1 MTTISRTYTQVEID
15 CCTCGIAFTMPEWF
29 YKRCKERS
37 DQWFYCPQGHEQ
49 HYSKS
54 ELTKL
59 REQLERAQTREKHLQ
74 DQREAAERHASA
86 MKGQVTRLK
95 NHAKAGVCPC
105 CNRSFVQLERH
116 MKSKHP
122 DFDPAS

>member
-1 MTTISRTYTQVEID
+1 MTTITRTYTQVEED
-15 CCTCGIAFTMPEWF
+15 CCSCGITFTMPQWF
-29 YKRCKERS
+29 FDRARE
-37 DQWFYCPQGHEQ
+37 DNTVWFYCPQGHRQ
-49 HYSKS
+49 HYANS
-54 ELTKL
+54 EVTKL

-95 NHAKAGVCPC
+95 NRAKAGVCPC

-122 DFDPAS
+122 DFEPSS